1 MSLTRQTSLQT
12 SMTRKSG
19 TSWTAFFK
27 VAHTWLHRQHEVN
40 PYHTFKSEKAAEL
53 RASRT
58 PMNMGQIHN
67 AFHQEYTELTDA
79 EKAAL
84 AERHK
89 QDRNGHIVRRDS
101 PCARVQS
108 PWPVQP

>member
-27 VAHTWLHRQHEVN
+27 VAHTWCTGSMRSTPTTH
-40 PYHTFKSEKAAEL
+40 S
-53 RASRT
+53 RAKKPQNYVPG